1 MRRPR
6 SITLSEAFTL
16 RDYHRPSLRPEERD
30 LGMGTDITRR
40 DFLNAVAL
48 GTGAALL
55 GTPAPAFRTRPVG
68 PLRPPPPDPG
78 SPWHPWTGNPG
89 IGDYAV
95 SNGNTWDVVSAA
107 HGLRDGT
114 YARDMAGA
122 TDTGETYDLVIV
134 GGGFSGTVAAYTF
147 VKETNRQKTCL

>member
-1 MRRPR
+1 MLALSPQPR
-6 SITLSEAFTL
+6 NDDMSDDAENVQPELSP
-16 RDYHRPSLRPEERD
+16 DERD
-30 LGMGTDITRR
+30 LGMAADITRR

-55 GTPAPAFRTRPVG
+55 KTPAPAFRPRPGMPG
-68 PLRPPPPDPG
+68 PLRPLPPDPD

-89 IGDYAV
+89 IGDYKI
-95 SNGNTWDVVSAA
+95 SNGNTWDVVTAA

-114 YARDMAGA
+114 YQAQMASA

-134 GGGFSGTVAAYTF
+134 GGGFSGTVAAY
-147 VKETNRQKTCL
+147 

>member
-1 MRRPR
+1 DAPDAP
-6 SITLSEAFTL
+6 EALT
-16 RDYHRPSLRPEERD
+16 PEEKD
-30 LGMGTDITRR
+30 LGLDVDITRR

-55 GTPAPAFRTRPVG
+55 HAPAPAFRPRPGMPG
-68 PLRPPPPDPG
+68 PLRPPPADPD
-78 SPWHPWTGNPG
+78 SPFHPWTGNPG
-89 IGDYAV
+89 IGDYKI

-114 YARDMAGA
+114 YERDMAHA
-122 TDTGETYDLVIV
+122 SDTGETYDLVIV

-147 VKETNRQKTCL
+147 LKETGRQKTCLLLDNHP